1 MPAKHPAM
9 IFAALAL
16 ASACSKHD
24 DADAKART
32 AGASAPRAAAAA
44 SATAGPSG
52 SAANREAPGALLG
65 GIAQVALGAR
75 RDCGRKDD
83 GSVWCWAADG
93 MAKRAAMEESKQIA
107 VVDAFVCAISPK
119 GHIACTETETGRVI
133 PISLYRDG
141 VVLVGGP
148 TGYCVRT
155 EDGVLRCGLEDVEK
169 HEVKAPSGLP
179 GLKDPSAFSLGATV
193 GCAVLDGEVWCWNN
207 EKGAGMPRTLKALKG
222 AVSVAVGRLRGC
234 ASTTQGELY
243 CFRADRDAEPHKLD
257 GWKDVV
263 QLGMA
268 FDAAQPDRLCALTRS
283 GSVVCGALRGEGDA
297 IEIEAPKVIDG
308 VSDVAELGVGAASHS
323 CARTK
328 AGNVWCWGL
337 EQTRASAVRA
347 PAPSP

>member
-1 MPAKHPAM
+1 MPTKPTAA

-16 ASACSKHD
+16 TSACSKHD
-24 DADAKART
+24 DADATARA
-32 AGASAPRAAAAA
+32 AGASARGSAAAA
-44 SATAGPSG
+44 SATARPSG
-52 SAANREAPGALLG
+52 SAATGEASGALLA
-65 GIAQVALGAR
+65 GIGQVALGAR

-83 GSVWCWAADG
+83 GSVWCWGADG
-93 MAKRAAMEESKQIA
+93 AAKHAAMDESKQIA

-119 GHIACTETETGRVI
+119 GHIACTESETGRVI

-155 EDGVLRCGLEDVEK
+155 EDGVLRCGLEDLEK

-179 GLKDPSAFSLGATV
+179 GLKNPSAFSLGATV

-207 EKGAGMPRTLKALKG
+207 EKGAGLPRTLKALKG

-234 ASTTQGELY
+234 ASTTEGELY

-257 GWKDVV
+257 GWKDLT
-263 QLGMA
+263 QLAMA
-268 FDAAQPDRLCALTRS
+268 FDAEHPDRLCALTRN
-283 GSVVCGALRGEGDA
+283 GAVVCGALRGEGDA
-297 IEIEAPKVIDG
+297 IEIEAPKAIEG
-308 VSDVAELGVGAASHS
+308 VTDAAELGVGAAGHS

-328 AGNVWCWGL
+328 AGNVWCWGV
-337 EQTRASAVRA
+337 EQTRATAVRVSSA
-347 PAPSP
+347 TP